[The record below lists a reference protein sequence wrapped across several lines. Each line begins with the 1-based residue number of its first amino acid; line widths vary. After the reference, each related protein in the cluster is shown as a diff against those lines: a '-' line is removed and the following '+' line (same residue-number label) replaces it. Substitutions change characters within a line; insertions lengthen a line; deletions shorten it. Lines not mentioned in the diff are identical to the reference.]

1 MSEFQPLDPKKALSF
16 LSHPVTI
23 ITANDGKL
31 KNGMTAAWTTQISID
46 PPILC
51 TSISPL
57 RYTWKMLE
65 NVEYFGVSLLG
76 NGQERV
82 AEVFG
87 TTSGKNTDKFAAMG
101 MDPFMAMENVPLIPG
116 SPAAFVCR
124 KGDCIEQGDHFAV
137 FGEVVE
143 AWLGLDN
150 EPLNW
155 FKSAYKV

>member
-1 MSEFQPLDPKKALSF
+1 MTFKPLDRKKALSF
-16 LSHPVTI
+16 ISHPIAI

-31 KNGMTAAWTTQISID
+31 KNGMTAAWVTQISID

-51 TSISPL
+51 VSISPN

-65 NVEYFGVSLLG
+65 NTEYFGVSLLG

-101 MDPFMAMENVPLIPG
+101 MDPFMAMENIPLIPESLAG
-116 SPAAFVCR
+116 FVC
-124 KGDCIEQGDHFAV
+124 KKTHQTEQGDHWAL
-137 FGEVVE
+137 FGEVME
-143 AWLGLDN
+143 AWLGPDN